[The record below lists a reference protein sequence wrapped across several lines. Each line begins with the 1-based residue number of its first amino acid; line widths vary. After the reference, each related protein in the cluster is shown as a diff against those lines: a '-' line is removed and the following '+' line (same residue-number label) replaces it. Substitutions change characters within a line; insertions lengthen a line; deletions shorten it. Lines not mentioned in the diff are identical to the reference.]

1 MQKCSTLSTTHTLL
15 LASSSHQH
23 IAELVLSPDLPI
35 ACSSLSTLINFSKTE
50 PGLLA
55 VCDLNL
61 CEVLVSILLHQQDA
75 IAQQLASD
83 LLLLLSQQAVTQQQ
97 LKESDLLS
105 SLLTLFKSK
114 DPHLQQR
121 IVASLERLLTDTELL
136 EEFRQAG
143 GIPLVLSILTQHTE
157 NGVKEKTAALLCA
170 CCSLLARLSINDT
183 CAVEIVKTNGVYLLA
198 LLAIPQTEQQD
209 TGSTWLIPL
218 HQQALRTL
226 RFLFSLEQNRQLF
239 KQLFPTDVLEKFIDI
254 GHYVHD
260 LGHYLSLATTLYSL
274 PELKLSAIHKNIAGF
289 NQHKQHLCS
298 IAGYQVI
305 ALLGS
310 GAYGSV
316 YKARKGP
323 LGSLFAMKEIST
335 THALLGKTL
344 DSREESIG
352 SIMSEVLLA
361 DAANTLTSRLSS
373 VLPKRA

>member
-1 MQKCSTLSTTHTLL
+1 MCVSLTPLTDITQKCSTLSTTHTLL
-15 LASSSHQH
+15 LTNSTHEC
-23 IAELVLSPDLPI
+23 IAELTLSPYLPI
-35 ACSSLSTLINFSKTE
+35 ACSSLSSLINFSKTE

-61 CEVLVSILLHQQDA
+61 SEVLVSILLHQQD
-75 IAQQLASD
+75 ITAQQLASD
-83 LLLLLSQQAVTQQQ
+83 LLLLLSQQPVTQQQ

-114 DPHLQQR
+114 DAHLQQR
-121 IVASLERLLTDTELL
+121 IVASLERLLTDSELL
-136 EEFRQAG
+136 EEFRLAG
-143 GIPLVLSILTQHTE
+143 GIPLVLFLLAQHTE
-157 NGVKEKTAALLCA
+157 TGVKEKTATLLSA

-198 LLAIPQTEQQD
+198 VLAVPQTEQQD
-209 TGSTWLIPL
+209 TGCTWLIPL

-239 KQLFPTDVLEKFIDI
+239 KQLFSTDILEKFIDI

-260 LGHYLSLATTLYSL
+260 LGQYLSLATTLYSL
-274 PELKLSAIHKNIAGF
+274 TKLELSAIHKNITVF
-289 NQHKQHLCS
+289 NQHKQQLCT
-298 IAGYQVI
+298 IGGYQVI

-323 LGSLFAMKEIST
+323 L
-335 THALLGKTL
+335 
-344 DSREESIG
+344 
-352 SIMSEVLLA
+352 
-361 DAANTLTSRLSS
+361 
-373 VLPKRA
+373 